1 MQKPTMMHVFA
12 APFRPGSTGFARI
25 AGSDRRAGA
34 SPEAAPLEPAAKE
47 LLHGLAWSVSATRL
61 A

>member
-1 MQKPTMMHVFA
+1 MMHVFA